1 VHLHLLR
8 SEPIQGFLSR
18 FVSADPSSTHRY
30 IEQGELV
37 LADDSNKLLDKPRP
51 RDYVN
56 AGSSTAIRRQEE
68 SLEAEAIQRCQ
79 VMLRNLYLLS
89 RTSGNLHAFDVA
101 GRIALGDIGQS
112 DKFEHAVEQAEVRH
126 KDRDQDREH
135 CPPRRCSRAAAA
147 RCDRGSGDAVY
158 LYRPPAGPV
167 YPGISSSCWTPT
179 ANFQC
184 RGPHRPGTVAPIG
197 TCSTSNTGRR
207 KNRKSR
213 SLVPRPQAGSSS

>member
-101 GRIALGDIGQS
+101 GRIALGGIGAGDHVRQRWPYPHPNALPVLRRLV
-112 DKFEHAVEQAEVRH
+112 DLARLVAGENVLIAPAVNDLV
-126 KDRDQDREH
+126 
-135 CPPRRCSRAAAA
+135 
-147 RCDRGSGDAVY
+147 GLVAV
-158 LYRPPAGPV
+158 LG
-167 YPGISSSCWTPT
+167 
-179 ANFQC
+179 C
-184 RGPHRPGTVAPIG
+184 R
-197 TCSTSNTGRR
+197 S
-207 KNRKSR
+207 
-213 SLVPRPQAGSSS
+213 SLVVGHQPPVALDVHP